1 MKLKNIFL
9 ALSLSAF
16 AVGFNSGDSIYLGV
30 GLPVGAI
37 LFMLFMIFNLLEKE
51 SALLDEQRRV
61 AVNLN
66 CAMAQPVSPAVIK
79 NTDRDYCVRLEK
91 GITT

>member
-1 MKLKNIFL
+1 MKLKHIFL

-30 GLPVGAI
+30 GLPAGAI
-37 LFMLFMIFNLLEKE
+37 LLILFMIFNLLEKE
-51 SALLDEQRRV
+51 SAILDEQRR
-61 AVNLN
+61 AAKLDW
-66 CAMAQPVSPAVIK
+66 ALDPSVSPSVKK
-79 NTDRDYCVRLEK
+79 NTDKEYCVRLEK